1 YLEWFREALRLIFAA
16 CKEETLVVFL
26 QTDICSE
33 GRWINKAQLIGQEA
47 QTFGAALLWH
57 KITFDP
63 EMVGVDR
70 RGASADF
77 SHLLCFQVGGVVNFR
92 CAVPD
97 LLPRGRKVYAQG
109 MGTHAMGLVLAWL
122 KQAQPGLDLV
132 VDPFCGRGT
141 VLALSNGLGLR
152 ALGLELDAGCA
163 RSARRLDLAKLAE
176 HGDQPVAF
184 YLQRAREG
192 REKKRRNAE

>member
-1 YLEWFREALRLIFAA
+1 MPGKF
-16 CKEETLVVFL
+16 
-26 QTDICSE
+26 
-33 GRWINKAQLIGQEA
+33 LIGINMGSLSQD
-47 QTFGAALLWH
+47 T
-57 KITFDP
+57 
-63 EMVGVDR
+63 
-70 RGASADF
+70 
-77 SHLLCFQVGGVVNFR
+77 HLKTPPCYFILPLSR